1 MKKKLL
7 VFGFLFSMLL
17 PSLYAD
23 EGMWLPLLLKK
34 KEADMQKNGM
44 RITAEDIYSVNRSS
58 LKDAVMLFGG
68 GCTGEFVSREG
79 LVLTNHHCGYSY
91 IVSHSTVERDYLT
104 NGFWAANKSEEL
116 PCKGLSVTLLVY
128 MEDVTEKVLEGV
140 NNDMAEKDRAALIE
154 KNIENIKKKATE
166 NNHYQADIKPF
177 YYGNQYFMY
186 VNEVFTDVRLVGAPP
201 SNIGKF
207 GGDTDNWM
215 WPRHTGDFSVF
226 RVYAD
231 KDGKPRDYSKDNV
244 PYKPKK
250 YLSINISGTEE
261 GDFTFVF
268 GYPGT
273 TRQFLTSQAVDFVQN
288 VEDPTRIKL
297 RTECLN
303 VYNEAMQKSPAQ
315 RLRYASTVA
324 NIANGWK
331 KWQGELKGLKRMN
344 AIEKKKAF
352 ERDFNKWANLTEE
365 NRERYG
371 GLLADFDKYYSQSI
385 EAKKSYIY
393 MNEALLASD
402 AMLYAL
408 RLLTLADISTDESV
422 PEEKVK
428 ENAENTYGYL
438 MEYFSQ
444 DYENH
449 KEVDRDIFVRT
460 MTIFYNDFAKDR
472 YVWLR
477 KNVESGKYDNAEA
490 YFTDVYNSS
499 LLSNPKKAEKLLKKY
514 KRKKAEELME
524 DPMVEII
531 GAVLSKFR
539 KVDMVELNGINEKL
553 DSLYRVYVEG
563 IMKMDTVKEFY
574 PDANLTLRVA
584 YGNVKSYKP
593 RDGVEYMPYTTI
605 EGIMEKENPQIYD
618 YVVEERLKQLYNAKD
633 YGVYANE
640 KGKLPV
646 AFIASNHT
654 TGGNSG
660 SPVLDADGNL
670 IGINFDRNWEG
681 TMSDIM
687 YDPDQCR
694 NISLDIRYCLFI
706 IDKFAGAKHLIDE
719 MTIVK

>member
-34 KEADMQKNGM
+34 KETDMQKNGM

-207 GGDTDNWM
+207 GGDSDNWM

-250 YLSINISGTEE
+250 YLSINISGAEE

-324 NIANGWK
+324 SIANGWK

-352 ERDFNKWANLTEE
+352 ERDFNKWVNLTEE
-365 NRERYG
+365 NRKRYG

-393 MNEALLASD
+393 MNEALLTSD

-524 DPMVEII
+524 DPMVEIL

-640 KGKLPV
+640 KGELPV

>member
-303 VYNEAMQKSPAQ
+303 VYNEAIQKSPAQ

-324 NIANGWK
+324 SIANGWK

-477 KNVESGKYDNAEA
+477 KNVESGKYNNAEA

-499 LLSNPKKAEKLLKKY
+499 LLSNTKKAEKLLKKY

-524 DPMVEII
+524 DPMVEIL

-640 KGKLPV
+640 KGELPV

>member
-166 NNHYQADIKPF
+166 NNHYQAIIKPF

-250 YLSINISGTEE
+250 YLSINISGAKER
-261 GDFTFVF
+261 DFTFVF

-324 NIANGWK
+324 SIANGWK

-344 AIEKKKAF
+344 AIDRKKTF

-444 DYENH
+444 DYDNH

-472 YVWLR
+472 YVWLK
-477 KNVESGKYDNAEA
+477 KNIESGKYDNAEA
-490 YFTDVYNSS
+490 YFADVYNSS

-524 DPMVEII
+524 DPMVEIL

-640 KGKLPV
+640 KGELPV

>member
-140 NNDMAEKDRAALIE
+140 NNDMVEKDRAALIE

-166 NNHYQADIKPF
+166 NNHYQAIIKPF

-231 KDGKPRDYSKDNV
+231 KDGKPRDYSKNNV

-250 YLSINISGTEE
+250 YLSINISGAKE

-324 NIANGWK
+324 SIANGWK

-344 AIEKKKAF
+344 AIDRKKTF

-371 GLLADFDKYYSQSI
+371 GLLTDFDKYYSQSI

-449 KEVDRDIFVRT
+449 KKVDRDIFVRT

-472 YVWLR
+472 YVWLK
-477 KNVESGKYDNAEA
+477 KNIESGKYDNAEA
-490 YFTDVYNSS
+490 YFADVYNSS

-524 DPMVEII
+524 DPMVEIL

-640 KGKLPV
+640 KGELPV

>member
-166 NNHYQADIKPF
+166 NNHYQAIIKPF

-250 YLSINISGTEE
+250 YLSINISGAEE

-324 NIANGWK
+324 SIANGWK

-344 AIEKKKAF
+344 AIDRKKTF

-449 KEVDRDIFVRT
+449 KKVDRDIFVRT

-472 YVWLR
+472 YVWLK
-477 KNVESGKYDNAEA
+477 KNIESGKYDNAEA
-490 YFTDVYNSS
+490 YFADVYNSS

-524 DPMVEII
+524 DPMVEIL

-640 KGKLPV
+640 KGELPV

-660 SPVLDADGNL
+660 SPVLDSDGNL